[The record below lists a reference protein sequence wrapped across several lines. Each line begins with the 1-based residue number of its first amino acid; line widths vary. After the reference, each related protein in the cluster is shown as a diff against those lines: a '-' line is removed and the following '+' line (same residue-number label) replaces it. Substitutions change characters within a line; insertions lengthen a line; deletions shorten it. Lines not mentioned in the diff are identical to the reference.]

1 MSRTESPEIVR
12 AMIAS
17 SARHGSIARP
27 AMTTQLPS
35 SIRDLRQSWPRPSTP
50 RAIVVIGAGSI
61 VRDAH
66 LPVYQRLGFP
76 VAGIFDV
83 NREGKCASAR
93 RRSAIPRVFDS
104 IDEAASMRDAI
115 FDVAIPPENIA
126 SVLERL
132 PTGAAV
138 LIQKPMGRDLV
149 DARRIVAI
157 CRERKLR
164 AAVNFQLRFA
174 PNMLA
179 IKDALDRG
187 VFGDILDVEV
197 RINLHTPWNY
207 WAFLKGVPRL
217 EVLMHSIHYLDL
229 IRSLIGEP
237 RGVYCK
243 GVRHPEMPDYA
254 DTRTSI
260 VLDYGDTIR
269 CSLTMNH
276 AHTFGGRYGMS
287 QLKIEGTRGA
297 AIAKMGVNLNY
308 PAGEPDTLEIAT
320 EDAKGW
326 SEIALRGSWFLEA
339 FEGPMSNLQ
348 RFVAGEDS
356 KLISTVEDAL
366 RTMAVV
372 EACYESSAHGAT
384 PIPSTR

>member
-1 MSRTESPEIVR
+1 
-12 AMIAS
+12 
-17 SARHGSIARP
+17 
-27 AMTTQLPS
+27 MTTQLPAS
-35 SIRDLRQSWPRPSTP
+35 LRDLRESWPRPSAP
-50 RAIVVIGAGSI
+50 RPIVVIGAGSI

-76 VAGIFDV
+76 VAGIFDM
-83 NREGKCASAR
+83 NPKASAER
-93 RRSAIPRVFDS
+93 AAAFAIPRAFES
-104 IDEAASMRDAI
+104 IEEAASIRDVV
-115 FDVAIPPENIA
+115 FDVAIPPENIV

-132 PTGAAV
+132 PQGAAV
-138 LIQKPMGRDLV
+138 LIQKPMGRDLA
-149 DARRIVAI
+149 DARSIVET

-179 IKDALDRG
+179 VKDALERG
-187 VFGDILDVEV
+187 VLGALLDVEV

-243 GVRHPEMPDYA
+243 GVRHPAMPDYS

-320 EDAKGW
+320 EDTNGW
-326 SEIALRGSWFLEA
+326 SAIALRGSWFLEA

-348 RFVAGEDS
+348 RFVAGEDP
-356 KLISTVEDAL
+356 KLVSGVEDAL

-372 EACYESSAHGAT
+372 EACYESSARGAT
-384 PIPSTR
+384 PIPSS

>member
-1 MSRTESPEIVR
+1 MVR

-17 SARHGSIARP
+17 SAPHGSIARP

-35 SIRDLRQSWPRPSTP
+35 SIRDLRQSWPRPSAP
-50 RAIVVIGAGSI
+50 KPIVAIGAGSI

-66 LPVYQRLGFP
+66 LPIYKRLGFS

-83 NREGKCASAR
+83 DPKASAER
-93 RRSAIPRVFDS
+93 AAAFAVPRVFES
-104 IDEAASMRDAI
+104 IDEAASMRDVI
-115 FDVAIPPENIA
+115 FDVATPPANIA
-126 SVLERL
+126 GVLERL
-132 PTGAAV
+132 PVGAAV
-138 LIQKPMGRDLV
+138 LIQKPLGRDLA

-157 CRERKLR
+157 CRDRTLR

-179 IKDALDRG
+179 VKDALERG
-187 VFGDILDVEV
+187 VFGDVLDVEV

-207 WAFLKGVPRL
+207 WAFLRGVPRL

-243 GVRHPEMPDYA
+243 GVRHPGMTDYA

-287 QLKIEGTRGA
+287 QIKLEGTRGA

-308 PAGEPDTLEIAT
+308 PAGEPDTLEIAC
-320 EDAKGW
+320 EDTNGW
-326 SEIALRGSWFLEA
+326 SDIPLRGSWFLEA

-348 RFVAGEDS
+348 RFAAGEDS
-356 KLISTVEDAL
+356 NLISGVEDAL

-384 PIPSTR
+384 PIPSTP

>member
-1 MSRTESPEIVR
+1 MSRTVSPEIVR

-35 SIRDLRQSWPRPSTP
+35 SIRDLRQSWPRPSAVRP
-50 RAIVVIGAGSI
+50 IVVIGAGSI

-66 LPVYQRLGFP
+66 LPVYKRLGFP

-83 NREGKCASAR
+83 NANASHERADAF
-93 RRSAIPRVFDS
+93 AIPRVFES
-104 IDEAASMRDAI
+104 LDEAAATRDAI
-115 FDVAIPPENIA
+115 FDVAIPPHNIA
-126 SVLERL
+126 DVLERL
-132 PTGAAV
+132 PSRAAV
-138 LIQKPMGRDLV
+138 LIQKPMGRDLA

-179 IKDALDRG
+179 VKDALDHG
-187 VFGDILDVEV
+187 VIGDVLDVEV

-243 GVRHPEMPDYA
+243 GVRHPAMPDFS

-260 VLDYGDTIR
+260 VLDYGDTLR

-276 AHTFGGRYGMS
+276 AHTFGARYGMS

-308 PAGEPDTLEIAT
+308 PAGEPDTLEIAS
-320 EDAKGW
+320 EESNGW
-326 SEIALRGSWFLEA
+326 REIALRGSWFLEA

-348 RFVAGEDS
+348 RFAAGEDP
-356 KLISTVEDAL
+356 KLVSSVEDAL

>member
-1 MSRTESPEIVR
+1 
-12 AMIAS
+12 
-17 SARHGSIARP
+17 
-27 AMTTQLPS
+27 
-35 SIRDLRQSWPRPSTP
+35 
-50 RAIVVIGAGSI
+50 
-61 VRDAH
+61 
-66 LPVYQRLGFP
+66 LPVS
-76 VAGIFDV
+76 GIFDV
-83 NREGKCASAR
+83 NPEASRDRAR
-93 RRSAIPRVFDS
+93 AFEIARVFGS
-104 IDEAASMRDAI
+104 IDEATATPGAI
-115 FDVAIPPENIA
+115 FDVAIQPENIA

-132 PTGAAV
+132 PPGTAV
-138 LIQKPMGRDLV
+138 LIQKPMGRDLT

-157 CRERKLR
+157 CRQRRLI
-164 AAVNFQLRFA
+164 AAMNFQLRFA

-179 IKDALDRG
+179 LKDALERG
-187 VFGDILDVEV
+187 LLGDVLDVEV
-197 RINLHTPWNY
+197 RLNLHTPWNY

-243 GVRHPEMPDYA
+243 GVRHPAMPDYS

-276 AHTFGGRYGMS
+276 AHTFGRYGMS
-287 QLKIEGTRGA
+287 QVKLEGMRGA

-308 PAGEPDTLEIAT
+308 PAGEPDALEIAS
-320 EDAKGW
+320 EDTNGW
-326 SEIALRGSWFLEA
+326 SAIALRGSWFLEA

-356 KLISTVEDAL
+356 KLVSGVEDAL

-372 EACYESSAHGAT
+372 EACYESSARGAT
-384 PIPSTR
+384 PIPSN

>member
-1 MSRTESPEIVR
+1 
-12 AMIAS
+12 
-17 SARHGSIARP
+17 
-27 AMTTQLPS
+27 MTTQLPA
-35 SIRDLRQSWPRPSTP
+35 SIRDLRDSWPRPSTP
-50 RAIVVIGAGSI
+50 KPIVVIGAGSI

-66 LPVYQRLGFP
+66 LPVYKRLGFP
-76 VAGIFDV
+76 VAGIFDL
-83 NREGKCASAR
+83 NPKASRERAR
-93 RRSAIPRVFDS
+93 AFAIPRVFES
-104 IDEAASMRDAI
+104 IDEAASARDVV

-126 SVLERL
+126 GVLERL
-132 PTGAAV
+132 PSGAAV
-138 LIQKPMGRDLV
+138 LIQKPMGRDLP
-149 DARRIVAI
+149 DARRIIAL
-157 CRERKLR
+157 CRERRLS

-179 IKDALDRG
+179 VRDALERG
-187 VFGDILDVEV
+187 VFGDVLDVEV
-197 RINLHTPWNY
+197 RLNLHTPWNY
-207 WAFLKGVPRL
+207 WTFLKGVPRL
-217 EVLMHSIHYLDL
+217 EVLMHSIHYIDL
-229 IRSLIGEP
+229 IRSMIGEP

-243 GVRHPEMPDYA
+243 GVRHPAMPDYS

-287 QLKIEGTRGA
+287 QFKLEGTRGA

-308 PAGEPDTLEIAT
+308 PAGEPDTLEIASA
-320 EDAKGW
+320 DSKDW
-326 SEIALRGSWFLEA
+326 SAITLRGSWFLEA

-356 KLISTVEDAL
+356 KLVSGVEDAL

-384 PIPSTR
+384 PIPSVR

>member
-1 MSRTESPEIVR
+1 M
-12 AMIAS
+12 
-17 SARHGSIARP
+17 
-27 AMTTQLPS
+27 
-35 SIRDLRQSWPRPSTP
+35 
-50 RAIVVIGAGSI
+50 IGAGSI

-66 LPVYQRLGFP
+66 LPVYKRLGFP

-83 NREGKCASAR
+83 NAKASRERAAAF
-93 RRSAIPRVFDS
+93 AIPRVFES
-104 IDEAASMRDAI
+104 IDEAASMRDVV

-132 PTGAAV
+132 PVGAAV
-138 LIQKPMGRDLV
+138 LIQKPMGRDLA

-179 IKDALDRG
+179 VKDALERG
-187 VFGDILDVEV
+187 VFGDVLDVEV

-243 GVRHPEMPDYA
+243 GVRHPAMPDYS

-276 AHTFGGRYGMS
+276 AHTFGARYGMS
-287 QLKIEGTRGA
+287 QLKIEGTRSCRDREDGCESQLSRGRARHARDRERRIERLARDCA
-297 AIAKMGVNLNY
+297 ARFVVSRGVRGPDVE
-308 PAGEPDTLEIAT
+308 PAAFRRR
-320 EDAKGW
+320 
-326 SEIALRGSWFLEA
+326 RGSQTGFERRGRAPHDGGGRGLLRIKRARRDPDSLNALESQSLSA
-339 FEGPMSNLQ
+339 EELHTDG
-348 RFVAGEDS
+348 RRTCCVFV
-356 KLISTVEDAL
+356 
-366 RTMAVV
+366 
-372 EACYESSAHGAT
+372 
-384 PIPSTR
+384 

>member
-1 MSRTESPEIVR
+1 
-12 AMIAS
+12 MIAS

-27 AMTTQLPS
+27 AMTTELPTS
-35 SIRDLRQSWPRPSTP
+35 LRELRQSWPRPSATKP
-50 RAIVVIGAGSI
+50 KPIVAIGAGSI
-61 VRDAH
+61 VRDAN
-66 LPVYQRLGFP
+66 LPVYKRLGFP
-76 VAGIFDV
+76 VAGIFDL
-83 NREGKCASAR
+83 NPQASRAQAAAF
-93 RRSAIPRVFDS
+93 AIPRVFES
-104 IDEAASMRDAI
+104 IDEAASMRDAV

-126 SVLERL
+126 GVLERL
-132 PTGAAV
+132 PAGAAV

-157 CRERKLR
+157 CRERRLS

-179 IKDALDRG
+179 VKDALERG
-187 VFGDILDVEV
+187 VIGDVLDVEV

-207 WAFLKGVPRL
+207 WAFLKGAARL

-229 IRSLIGEP
+229 IRSMIGEP

-243 GVRHPEMPDYA
+243 GVRHPAMPEYS

-276 AHTFGGRYGMS
+276 AHTFGARHEMT
-287 QLKIEGTRGA
+287 QLKLEGTHGA

-308 PAGEPDTLEIAT
+308 PAGEPDTLELAT
-320 EDAKGW
+320 ADTNGW
-326 SEIALRGSWFLEA
+326 SAIALRGSWFLEA

-356 KLISTVEDAL
+356 TLVSGVEDAL

-384 PIPSTR
+384 PIPSVR

>member
-1 MSRTESPEIVR
+1 
-12 AMIAS
+12 
-17 SARHGSIARP
+17 
-27 AMTTQLPS
+27 MTTQLPA
-35 SIRDLRQSWPRPSTP
+35 SIRGLRDSWPRPSAP
-50 RAIVVIGAGSI
+50 RPIVVIGAGSI

-76 VAGIFDV
+76 VAGIFDM
-83 NREGKCASAR
+83 NPRASAER
-93 RRSAIPRVFDS
+93 AAAFAIPRVFES
-104 IDEAASMRDAI
+104 IDEAASMRDVV
-115 FDVAIPPENIA
+115 FDVAIPPENVA

-132 PTGAAV
+132 PAGAAL
-138 LIQKPMGRDLV
+138 LIQKPMGRDLA
-149 DARRIVAI
+149 DARQIVAI
-157 CRERKLR
+157 CRDRKLR

-179 IKDALDRG
+179 VKDALERG
-187 VFGDILDVEV
+187 VFGALLDVEV

-243 GVRHPEMPDYA
+243 GVRHPAMPDYS

-320 EDAKGW
+320 EDTNGW
-326 SEIALRGSWFLEA
+326 SAIALRGSWFLEA

-348 RFVAGEDS
+348 RFVAGEDP
-356 KLISTVEDAL
+356 KLVSGVEDAL
-366 RTMAVV
+366 RTMALV

-384 PIPSTR
+384 PIPSP

>member
-1 MSRTESPEIVR
+1 MR
-12 AMIAS
+12 
-17 SARHGSIARP
+17 
-27 AMTTQLPS
+27 TQLPQ
-35 SIRDLRQSWPRPSTP
+35 SIRDLRESWPRPSVP
-50 RAIVVIGAGSI
+50 KPIVVIGAGSI

-76 VAGIFDV
+76 VAGIFDM
-83 NREGKCASAR
+83 NPKASRERAEASAI
-93 RRSAIPRVFDS
+93 ARVFES
-104 IDEAASMRDAI
+104 IDEVASMRDVV

-126 SVLERL
+126 GVLERI
-132 PTGAAV
+132 PSGAAV
-138 LIQKPMGRDLV
+138 LIQKPMGRDLAE
-149 DARRIVAI
+149 ARRIVAI
-157 CRERKLR
+157 CRERRLS

-179 IKDALDRG
+179 VKDALDSG
-187 VFGDILDVEV
+187 VFGDVLDVEV

-229 IRSLIGEP
+229 IRLLIGEP

-243 GVRHPEMPDYA
+243 GVRHPGMPDYS

-260 VLDYGDTIR
+260 VLDYGEIIR

-276 AHTFGGRYGMS
+276 VHTFGGRHEMS
-287 QLKIEGTRGA
+287 QLKLEGTRGA

-320 EDAKGW
+320 EDTKGW
-326 SEIALRGSWFLEA
+326 SAVAIRGSWFLEA

-348 RFVAGEDS
+348 RFVAGEDT
-356 KLISTVEDAL
+356 KLISSVDDAL
-366 RTMAVV
+366 HTMAVV

-384 PIPSTR
+384 PVPSTR

>member
-1 MSRTESPEIVR
+1 
-12 AMIAS
+12 
-17 SARHGSIARP
+17 
-27 AMTTQLPS
+27 MTTQLPA
-35 SIRDLRQSWPRPSTP
+35 SIRDLGQSWPRPSAP
-50 RAIVVIGAGSI
+50 RPIVVIGAGSI

-66 LPVYQRLGFP
+66 LPVYKRLGFAI
-76 VAGIFDV
+76 AGIFDV
-83 NREGKCASAR
+83 NSKASHERAAPF
-93 RRSAIPRVFDS
+93 AIPRVFDS
-104 IDEAASMRDAI
+104 IDEAASMRDVV
-115 FDVAIPPENIA
+115 FDVAIPPQNIA

-132 PTGAAV
+132 PFGAAV
-138 LIQKPMGRDLV
+138 LIQKPMGRDLD

-157 CRERKLR
+157 CRERRLS

-179 IKDALDRG
+179 ARGALERG
-187 VFGDILDVEV
+187 VLGEVLDVEV

-243 GVRHPEMPDYA
+243 GVRHPAMPDYS

-276 AHTFGGRYGMS
+276 SHTFGGPHEMS
-287 QLKIEGTRGA
+287 QLKLEGTRGA

-308 PAGEPDTLEIAT
+308 PAGEPDTLEIAS
-320 EDAKGW
+320 EDSKGW

-356 KLISTVEDAL
+356 KLVSGVEDAI
-366 RTMAVV
+366 RTMALV
-372 EACYESSAHGAT
+372 EACYESSARGAT
-384 PIPSTR
+384 PIPSID

>member
-1 MSRTESPEIVR
+1 
-12 AMIAS
+12 MIAS

-27 AMTTQLPS
+27 AMTTQLPA
-35 SIRDLRQSWPRPSTP
+35 SIRDLRQSWPRPSAP
-50 RAIVVIGAGSI
+50 KPIVVIGAGSI

-66 LPVYQRLGFP
+66 LPVYKRLGFP

-83 NREGKCASAR
+83 NAAASRERAEAF
-93 RRSAIPRVFDS
+93 AIPRVFES
-104 IDEAASMRDAI
+104 LDEATSMRDAV

-132 PTGAAV
+132 PSGAAV
-138 LIQKPMGRDLV
+138 LIQKPLGRDLA

-157 CRERKLR
+157 CRERRLR

-179 IKDALDRG
+179 VKDALERG
-187 VFGDILDVEV
+187 LFGDVLDVEV

-229 IRSLIGEP
+229 IRSLIGGP

-243 GVRHPEMPDYA
+243 GVRHPGMTDYA

-276 AHTFGGRYGMS
+276 AHTFGGRHEMS
-287 QLKIEGTRGA
+287 QLKLEGTRGA

-308 PAGEPDTLEIAT
+308 PAGEPDTLELAT
-320 EDAKGW
+320 EDSKGW
-326 SEIALRGSWFLEA
+326 SPVALRGSWFLEA

-348 RFVAGEDS
+348 RFAAGEDS
-356 KLISTVEDAL
+356 KLVSAVEDAL
-366 RTMAVV
+366 NTMAVV

-384 PIPSTR
+384 PVPSTH

>member
-1 MSRTESPEIVR
+1 
-12 AMIAS
+12 
-17 SARHGSIARP
+17 
-27 AMTTQLPS
+27 MTTQLPP
-35 SIRDLRQSWPRPSTP
+35 SIRGLRQSWPRPSAP
-50 RAIVVIGAGSI
+50 KPIVVIGAGSI

-66 LPVYQRLGFP
+66 LPVYRRLGFP

-83 NREGKCASAR
+83 NPKASREQAAKF
-93 RRSAIPRVFDS
+93 AIARVFES
-104 IDEAASMRDAI
+104 IDEAAAMRDVV
-115 FDVAIPPENIA
+115 FDVAIPPGNVA
-126 SVLERL
+126 DVLERI
-132 PTGAAV
+132 PSGAAV
-138 LIQKPMGRDLV
+138 LMQKPMGRDLA
-149 DARRIVAI
+149 DARRIVGI
-157 CRERKLR
+157 CAERRLR

-179 IKDALDRG
+179 VKDALARG
-187 VFGDILDVEV
+187 VFGDVLDVEV

-217 EVLMHSIHYLDL
+217 EVLMHSIHYVDL

-243 GVRHPEMPDYA
+243 GVRHPAMPEYS

-276 AHTFGGRYGMS
+276 AHTFGARYGMS
-287 QLKIEGTRGA
+287 QLKLEGTRGA

-308 PAGEPDTLEIAT
+308 PAGEPDTLEIAS
-320 EDAKGW
+320 EDSDGW
-326 SEIALRGSWFLEA
+326 SAVALRGSWFLEA

-348 RFVAGEDS
+348 RFAAGEDS
-356 KLISTVEDAL
+356 NLVSGVEDAV
-366 RTMAVV
+366 RTMALV

-384 PIPSTR
+384 PIPSVR

>member
-1 MSRTESPEIVR
+1 
-12 AMIAS
+12 
-17 SARHGSIARP
+17 
-27 AMTTQLPS
+27 MTTQTPL
-35 SIRDLRQSWPRPSTP
+35 SISDLRQSWPRPSRP
-50 RAIVVIGAGSI
+50 RPIVVIGAGSI

-83 NREGKCASAR
+83 NPKASRERAAAF
-93 RRSAIPRVFDS
+93 AIPRVFES
-104 IDEAASMRDAI
+104 IDAAASMRDVV
-115 FDVAIPPENIA
+115 FDVAIPPGNIA
-126 SVLERL
+126 GVLERL
-132 PTGAAV
+132 PVGAAV
-138 LIQKPMGRDLV
+138 LIQKPMGRDLA

-157 CRERKLR
+157 CHERRLS
-164 AAVNFQLRFA
+164 AAMNFQLRFA

-179 IKDALDRG
+179 VKDALERG
-187 VFGDILDVEV
+187 VFGDVLDVEV

-243 GVRHPEMPDYA
+243 GVRHPGMPDYS

-260 VLDYGDTIR
+260 VLDYGETIR

-276 AHTFGGRYGMS
+276 AHTFGGRHEMS
-287 QLKIEGTRGA
+287 QLKLEGTRGA

-320 EDAKGW
+320 EDSKGW
-326 SEIALRGSWFLEA
+326 SAIALRGSWFLEA

-348 RFVAGEDS
+348 RFVAGEDA
-356 KLISTVEDAL
+356 KLISSVDDAL
-366 RTMAVV
+366 GTMAVV

>member
-1 MSRTESPEIVR
+1 
-12 AMIAS
+12 
-17 SARHGSIARP
+17 
-27 AMTTQLPS
+27 MTTQLPS
-35 SIRDLRQSWPRPSTP
+35 SIRDLNQSWPRPSAP
-50 RAIVVIGAGSI
+50 RPIVVIGAGSI

-76 VAGIFDV
+76 VAGIFDM
-83 NREGKCASAR
+83 NPKASGERAAAF
-93 RRSAIPRVFDS
+93 AIPRVFES
-104 IDEAASMRDAI
+104 IDDAASMGDVV
-115 FDVAIPPENIA
+115 FDVAIPPNNIA

-132 PTGAAV
+132 PAGAAV
-138 LIQKPMGRDLV
+138 LIQKPMGRDLT
-149 DARRIVAI
+149 DARRIVET

-179 IKDALDRG
+179 VKDALERG
-187 VFGDILDVEV
+187 VFGDLLDVEV

-243 GVRHPEMPDYA
+243 GVRHPAMPDYS

-287 QLKIEGTRGA
+287 QVKMEGMRGA

-320 EDAKGW
+320 EDSNGW
-326 SEIALRGSWFLEA
+326 SAIALRGSWFLEA

-348 RFVAGEDS
+348 RFVAGEDL
-356 KLISTVEDAL
+356 KLVSGVEDAL

-372 EACYESSAHGAT
+372 EACYESSARGAT
-384 PIPSTR
+384 PIPSA

>member
-1 MSRTESPEIVR
+1 
-12 AMIAS
+12 
-17 SARHGSIARP
+17 
-27 AMTTQLPS
+27 MTTQLPA
-35 SIRDLRQSWPRPSTP
+35 SIRDLRQSWPRPSAP
-50 RAIVVIGAGSI
+50 KSIVVIGAGSI

-66 LPVYQRLGFP
+66 LPVYKRIGFP

-83 NREGKCASAR
+83 NGKAIAER
-93 RRSAIPRVFDS
+93 AAAFAIPRVFES
-104 IDEAASMRDAI
+104 IDEAAWTRDAV

-126 SVLERL
+126 GVLERL
-132 PTGAAV
+132 PSGAAV
-138 LIQKPMGRDLV
+138 LIQKPMGRDLA
-149 DARRIVAI
+149 DARRIVVI
-157 CRERKLR
+157 CRERKLH

-179 IKDALDRG
+179 VKDALERG
-187 VFGDILDVEV
+187 VFGDVLDVEV

-217 EVLMHSIHYLDL
+217 EVQMHSIHYLDL

-243 GVRHPEMPDYA
+243 GVRHPAMPDYS

-287 QLKIEGTRGA
+287 QFKLEGTRGA

-320 EDAKGW
+320 EDSKGW
-326 SEIALRGSWFLEA
+326 SDIPLRGSWFLEA

-348 RFVAGEDS
+348 RFIAGEDS
-356 KLISTVEDAL
+356 KLISGVEDAL

-372 EACYESSAHGAT
+372 EACYESSARGAT
-384 PIPSTR
+384 PIPSVR